1 MQQIEKKNKIPKT
14 VFLISCKLFNCNIV
28 DVICS
33 AVSPIN
39 LLHVSF
45 APLDGVMP
53 PHPEGWRLCVL
64 CLTANWG
71 VAFYASELEALWEKM
86 SPNAADVM
94 HGFTSSAWTSS
105 LCVAED
111 YVFGHWEHM
120 HVCCMGLL
128 LWPAAANICVAWVYF
143 FDHNQQ
149 LPWLATRS
157 NSCVAW
163 AYFCGH

>member
-1 MQQIEKKNKIPKT
+1 MKVVQLLYCWCN
-14 VFLISCKLFNCNIV
+14 LFCCFTYQLAACFF
-28 DVICS
+28 CS
-33 AVSPIN
+33 LRWCDATTPRRLKALCAVSN
-39 LLHVSF
+39 SKLRGGF
-45 APLDGVMP
+45 
-53 PHPEGWRLCVL
+53 LCFRAWSIVR
-64 CLTANWG
+64 
-71 VAFYASELEALWEKM
+71 K
-86 SPNAADVM
+86 NAADVM